1 MTPEQVLSY
10 KPKILSQGQ
19 REAYFRDGFIL
30 LEKFLSDDWVE
41 KLRAVTEEMVERS
54 RKVAKSDAVWDL
66 EKGHTASAP
75 RLRRLTSPNDHHPLF
90 WEYAANSPLTDAIED
105 LVGPD
110 VKFYH
115 SKLNFKW
122 SKGGEEVKW
131 HQDIPAWPHTNYSPL
146 TAGTYVYDCGR
157 EQGPL
162 AIIPG
167 SHEGPIYEE
176 FNDDGKW
183 IGCLRPE
190 DAAKVDVSKAVYL
203 DGPAG
208 SITLHNCRALHYSAA
223 NNSEIARPLLLN
235 VYSSADAF
243 PYVPSPI
250 RSRYEGKIVRGKP
263 ARWSHVD
270 PRPCPIPP
278 DWSGGYS
285 SIFAV
290 QQEEKWGEAKRPAGM
305 M

>member
-1 MTPEQVLSY
+1 MTPEQVLSHT
-10 KPKILSQGQ
+10 PKILTQKQ
-19 REAYFRDGFIL
+19 REDYFRDGYIL
-30 LEKFLSDDWVE
+30 LPGFLPDTLVE
-41 KLRAVTEEMVERS
+41 TLRAVTDEMVERS
-54 RKVAKSDAVWDL
+54 RSVTKSDAVWDL
-66 EKGHTASAP
+66 EKNHTPQNP
-75 RLRRLTSPNDHHPLF
+75 RLRRLTSPNDHHPAF
-90 WEYAANSPLTDAIED
+90 WEYASNSILTDAIED

-146 TAGTYVYDCGR
+146 TAGTYVYPCGI

-162 AIIPG
+162 GVIPG

-176 FNDDGKW
+176 YDDTGKW
-183 IGCLRPE
+183 TGCLRPE
-190 DAAKVDVSKAVYL
+190 DAAKVDTSRTVYL

-208 SITLHNCRALHYSAA
+208 SVTLHNCRMLHYSAA
-223 NNSEIARPLLLN
+223 NHSDIARPLLLN

-250 RSRYEGKIVRGKP
+250 RSPYEGRIIRGKP

-290 QQEEKWGEAKRPAGM
+290 QQGEDRTSARPTGM

>member
-10 KPKILSQGQ
+10 APKVLSQKQ

-30 LEKFLSDDWVE
+30 LAGFLSQDWIE
-41 KLRAVTEEMVERS
+41 KLRAITEEMVDRS
-54 RKVAKSDAVWDL
+54 RRVAKSDAVWDL
-66 EKGHTASAP
+66 EKGHTAEAP
-75 RLRRLTSPNDHHPLF
+75 RLRRLTSPNDHHPLY
-90 WEYAANSPLTDAIED
+90 WEYASNSRLTDAIED

-122 SKGGEEVKW
+122 SRGGEEVKW

-162 AIIPG
+162 GVIPG

-176 FNDDGKW
+176 YDDKGKW

-190 DAAKVDVSKAVYL
+190 DAAKVDTSKTVYL

-208 SITLHNCRALHYSAA
+208 SVTLHNCRTLHYSAA
-223 NNSEIARPLLLN
+223 NHSAIARPLLLN

-250 RSRYEGKIVRGKP
+250 RSPHEGKIIRGKP

-290 QQEEKWGEAKRPAGM
+290 QQQENWSAERPAGM

>member
-10 KPKILSQGQ
+10 KPKILTQKQ
-19 REAYFRDGFIL
+19 RETYFRDGYIL
-30 LEKFLSDDWVE
+30 LAGFLPAALTE
-41 KLRAVTEEMVERS
+41 KLRAVTEELVERS
-54 RKVAKSDAVWDL
+54 RAITKSDAVWDL
-66 EKGHTASAP
+66 EKGHTPDNP
-75 RLRRLTSPNDHHPLF
+75 RLRRLTSPNDHHPAF
-90 WEYAANSPLTDAIED
+90 WDYASSSILTDAIED

-146 TAGTYVYDCGR
+146 TAGTYVYACDR

-162 AIIPG
+162 GVIPG
-167 SHEGPIYEE
+167 SHDGPIYEE
-176 FNDDGKW
+176 YDDAGKW

-190 DAAKVDVSKAVYL
+190 DSAKVDTSKTVYL

-208 SITLHNCRALHYSAA
+208 SVTLHNCRMLHYSAA
-223 NNSEIARPLLLN
+223 NHSDIARPLLLN

-250 RSRYEGKIVRGKP
+250 RSPYEGRIIRGKP

-285 SIFAV
+285 SIFAI
-290 QQEEKWGEAKRPAGM
+290 QQGEDRGSARPTGM